1 MKWFAIKMLFGD
13 TAKFYGILLG
23 LAFAS
28 VLISQQS
35 AIFVGLMART
45 FGFVRDTAQPDL
57 WVIDPDRAFVD
68 DQKPLRDTEVDRVRS
83 VTGVAWAVPLFKGLL
98 SAKLPTGERQT
109 CDVVGIDDATLIA
122 GPPRMLVG
130 RVEDLR
136 QPDAVIVDTASAGT
150 RLAVPKSLA
159 PGETLATFDPND
171 AAIVRRPIGVGDV
184 LELNERRA
192 VIVGVAQVTPT
203 FQNQP
208 VIYTTYSRARQFAP
222 PNRRTVSM
230 VLVKALP
237 GIDVKELQ
245 QRIEAET
252 GLLAFTPEE
261 YSWRTIMYWMKQT
274 GIPINFGMAIGLGF
288 LVGVAIAG
296 QMFYNFTLDNLKYF
310 GAMKA
315 MGASTRRLLVMVGLQ
330 AFVAAILGLGL
341 GLGVTAAFGL
351 TIPGNRLAFKLVW
364 QIPLITAGAVTIIC
378 VGSALLSMLRVI
390 RLDPAE
396 VFKS

>member
-1 MKWFAIKMLFGD
+1 MRVFALKMLFGD
-13 TAKFYGILLG
+13 SAKFYGILLG

-35 AIFVGLMART
+35 SIFVGLMART
-45 FGFVRDTAQPDL
+45 FGFIEDTAQPDI

-83 VTGVAWAVPLFKGLL
+83 VSGVAWAVPIYKGLL
-98 SAKLPTGERQT
+98 TAKLPSGERQT
-109 CDVVGIDDATLIA
+109 CDVVGLDDATLIG
-122 GPPRMLVG
+122 GPPRMIKG

-136 QPDAVIVDTASAGT
+136 QPDAIIIDDANAGRRMALPASLTPGDTMLGF
-150 RLAVPKSLA
+150 R
-159 PGETLATFDPND
+159 ETEPPVA
-171 AAIVRRPIGVGDV
+171 RRPMTVGDV
-184 LELNERRA
+184 LELNELRA
-192 VIVGVAQVTPT
+192 VVVGVARITPT

-208 VIYTTYSRARQFAP
+208 VIYTTYSRAKQFAP

-237 GIDVKELQ
+237 GIDIKELQ
-245 QRIEAET
+245 DRIEAQT
-252 GLLAFTPEE
+252 GLSAFTPNEL
-261 YSWRTIMYWMKQT
+261 SWRTIGYWMKQT

-315 MGASTRRLLVMVGLQ
+315 MGASTRRLLGMVALQ
-330 AFVAAILGLGL
+330 AFVAAILGLGI
-341 GLGVTAAFGL
+341 GLGVTSAFGL
-351 TIPGNRLAFKLVW
+351 LVPGNRLAFKMVW
-364 QIPLITAGAVTIIC
+364 QIPAITAGAVLLIC
-378 VGSALLSMLRVI
+378 VGSALLSMIRVI

-396 VFKS
+396 VFKT